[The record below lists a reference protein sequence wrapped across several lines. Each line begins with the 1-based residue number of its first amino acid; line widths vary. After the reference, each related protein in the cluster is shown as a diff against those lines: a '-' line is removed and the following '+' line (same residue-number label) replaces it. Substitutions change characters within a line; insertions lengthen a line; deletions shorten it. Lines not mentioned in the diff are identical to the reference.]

1 MPCRPALTADT
12 VLILQVRHLESRVR
26 DDEDD
31 VEIIGSCWAAVGDE
45 LPMTP
50 DAAEESIAEHYEDD
64 SK

>member
-1 MPCRPALTADT
+1 
-12 VLILQVRHLESRVR
+12 VR

-50 DAAEESIAEHYEDD
+50 DAAEESIAQHYEDE